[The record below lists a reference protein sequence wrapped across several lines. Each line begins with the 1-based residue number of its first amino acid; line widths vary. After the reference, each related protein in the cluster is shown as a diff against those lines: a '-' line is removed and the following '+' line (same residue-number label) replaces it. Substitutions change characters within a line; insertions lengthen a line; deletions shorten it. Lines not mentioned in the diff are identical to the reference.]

1 MENECTDCEGGGVI
15 YRRDKYGDL
24 LDDMSCDPCKTC
36 NGTGVIEIEPEPTE
50 LRDNAAA
57 VLWSGRHTNQREVEE
72 LVKELLNT
80 IDHLTVELTHAE
92 QNSIDDHAKFRS
104 FEVAIRRIGRIACG
118 EDQVADDNS
127 GGMRVIYTLTEKALS
142 GGITR
147 DEDIDSLEAELKAKD
162 KRIEVLKELICTE
175 CGSDACS
182 TKAGCPFEQ
191 ALKGE

>member
-72 LVKELLNT
+72 LAKELLNT
-80 IDHLTVELTHAE
+80 IDRLT
-92 QNSIDDHAKFRS
+92 
-104 FEVAIRRIGRIACG
+104 
-118 EDQVADDNS
+118 
-127 GGMRVIYTLTEKALS
+127 
-142 GGITR
+142 
-147 DEDIDSLEAELKAKD
+147 AELKAKD